1 MGIRSLKDLEAHQGK
16 LNHHE
21 MIGFKHVYDFET
33 KIPRAEMDLIKV
45 KKFPLITNNIHYF
58 CIWLGFC
65 DKGNKVD

>member
-1 MGIRSLKDLEAHQGK
+1 MNMGIRSLKDLEAHQGK

-45 KKFPLITNNIHYF
+45 KKIPIDYKQHSLLLYLVRI
-58 CIWLGFC
+58 L
-65 DKGNKVD
+65 

>member
-45 KKFPLITNNIHYF
+45 KKIPIDYKQHSLLLYLVRI
-58 CIWLGFC
+58 L
-65 DKGNKVD
+65 

>member
-45 KKFPLITNNIHYF
+45 TKIPIDYKQHSLLLYLVRI
-58 CIWLGFC
+58 L
-65 DKGNKVD
+65 